1 MLSLTPYCA
10 LILNV
15 RRYAINIL
23 LAIFTARFVFERQK
37 ARINLMIFSKQNFII
52 MSILHRSCRQNGHR
66 QNSDLL
72 KNVMSQQ
79 SEVGKFYVGETGV
92 CKMGE
97 YAIKKDLL

>member
-1 MLSLTPYCA
+1 
-10 LILNV
+10 
-15 RRYAINIL
+15 
-23 LAIFTARFVFERQK
+23 
-37 ARINLMIFSKQNFII
+37 